1 MEILKHWFKTFSLAE
16 MMQGMFL
23 TLRVMFRAK
32 PTVRYPEEKTP
43 YSPRFRGMHALIR
56 DDMGTE
62 KCIGCKL
69 CEVACPSKAI
79 CIVIGS
85 DVAGGRSAV
94 YYEIDQGK
102 CIFCGICE
110 EACPVDAI
118 VHTKQFEYI
127 ANDRKDLL
135 FSKDTL
141 LAVGEAFKEEIREAK
156 VADTP
161 YR

>member
-1 MEILKHWFKTFSLAE
+1 MLKRWIKTFSLAE
-16 MMQGMFL
+16 MVQGMFL

-32 PTVRYPEEKTP
+32 PTVRYPEERTP
-43 YSPRFRGMHALIR
+43 YSPRFRGMHALTKH
-56 DDMGTE
+56 DDGEE

-69 CEVACPSKAI
+69 CEAACPSQAI
-79 CIVIGS
+79 RIVSGPNTKGS
-85 DVAGGRSAV
+85 RSAV
-94 YYEIDQGK
+94 SYEIDQGK

-127 ANDRKDLL
+127 ADERKDLL
-135 FSKDTL
+135 FGKETL
-141 LAVGEAFKEEIREAK
+141 LTVGETFKEKIREAK
-156 VADTP
+156 MADAR